1 MMPGAVKKVAAGDCG
16 IHGRGRMRTLCQTR
30 RKVQEK
36 IQLFHISIQMTDVT
50 DVKDTM
56 FSLLTVFQ

>member
-1 MMPGAVKKVAAGDCG
+1 MPGAVKKVAAGDCG
-16 IHGRGRMRTLCQTR
+16 IHRRGRMRTLCENW

-36 IQLFHISIQMTDVT
+36 IQLLQISIQMTDVT
-50 DVKDTM
+50 YIKDTM